1 MKNLKFSRLFAA
13 MMVVACMA
21 FVGCKQPEDETKDP
35 VARLLTA
42 DDAIIGTWTDDYTD
56 GNTYDGYDCLISE
69 GKIETASY
77 GVHVGPVY
85 INKVDETSGYLYYQ
99 FQNDI
104 PGWEQINGEWVQ
116 GTVPG
121 TKGKWGAV
129 AYKNLTDT
137 SVNMCDNDNTAFAS
151 TLEEAKT
158 MYTVEKER
166 FAYIDTLF
174 TRVN

>member
-13 MMVVACMA
+13 ITFVAVLA
-21 FVGCKQPEDETKDP
+21 LAGCKQPEDETKDP

-42 DDAIIGTWTDDYTD
+42 DDAIIGTWADDSSY
-56 GNTYDGYDCLISE
+56 NPYDGYDCLISE
-69 GKIETASY
+69 DKIETASY

-99 FQNDI
+99 FENDI

-129 AYKNLTDT
+129 AYKNLTVT
-137 SVNMCDNDNTAFAS
+137 SVNMCDMDNSEFAS

-158 MYTVEKER
+158 MYTIDNER
-166 FAYIDTLF
+166 FAGLTVEWK
-174 TRVN
+174 RVK